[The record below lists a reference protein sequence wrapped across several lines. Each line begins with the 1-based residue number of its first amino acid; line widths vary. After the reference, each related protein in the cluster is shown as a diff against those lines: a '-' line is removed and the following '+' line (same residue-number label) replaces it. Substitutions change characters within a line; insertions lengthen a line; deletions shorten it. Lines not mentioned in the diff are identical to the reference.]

1 MKAPHGHYDE
11 TRRLAALHALDLL
24 DTDAEAEF
32 DAMVALAAQLLDC
45 PMALLTLIDRDRQ
58 WVKARAGEVDANV
71 CRGDAICDHTIRDAG
86 PLVVEN
92 LRADPRF
99 TTNPLVAAPGGL
111 RFYAGAPIHAVAPD
125 GTRRAIGAVCVL
137 DHRARRFDTAG
148 LASLER
154 LATIAE
160 ALIASRAV
168 ARRAVQV
175 AREHQQQAA
184 EIAGRDLTLRQA
196 ERIAQIGSWRYDL
209 VAGRLDWS
217 EGASRV
223 HALDGPPLNVSDALD
238 HYPPDARARVSAA
251 LAHTIETGAPFD
263 IEEDFITARG
273 DRRRLHSMAELEY
286 VDGRPAAIVG
296 VLQDVTDRYALE
308 QQLRRN
314 ADTDPLT
321 GVGNR
326 AAFGRQLDA
335 ALHRHRTGGTPL
347 LLALVDLDG
356 FKAIN
361 DTLGHLAGDDVLR
374 HVGSALGAPWLM
386 GSTAA
391 RLGGDEFAVVVESP
405 MLAAEPERFRAL
417 LESALRIPVVASGIS
432 MTAAGTVGVA
442 TPGPDQRSARELI
455 QCADADLYAAKRARV
470 GDRRG
475 PERRAG

>member
-1 MKAPHGHYDE
+1 MQVAYPFDDE

-24 DTDAEAEF
+24 DTEPEAEF
-32 DAMVALAAQLLDC
+32 DALVALAAQLLDC
-45 PMALLTLIDRDRQ
+45 PMALLTLVDRDRQ
-58 WVKARAGEVDANV
+58 WVKARAGEVEANV
-71 CRGDAICDHTIRDAG
+71 CRTDAICDHTIRDAA
-86 PLVVEN
+86 PLVVET
-92 LRADPRF
+92 LLVDPRF
-99 TTNPLVAAPGGL
+99 TGNPLVAAPGGL
-111 RFYAGAPIHAVAPD
+111 RFYAGAPIHAAAD
-125 GTRRAIGAVCVL
+125 GKPRAIGAVCVL
-137 DHRARRFDTAG
+137 DHHPRDFDAAC
-148 LASLER
+148 LATLER

-160 ALIASRAV
+160 ALIASRAL
-168 ARRAVQV
+168 ARSAVRV
-175 AREHQQQAA
+175 AREREQYAA
-184 EIAGRDLTLRQA
+184 GVAQRDRTLRQA

-209 VAGRLDWS
+209 LDGRLDWS

-223 HALDGPPLNVSDALD
+223 HALDGPPLNVSEALD

-273 DRRRLHSMAELEY
+273 DRRRLHAMAELEHA
-286 VDGRPAAIVG
+286 DGRPAAIVG

-308 QQLRRN
+308 CRLRRT

-335 ALHRHRTGGTPL
+335 ALHRHRTEGTPL

-386 GSTAA
+386 GSAAA
-391 RLGGDEFAVVVESP
+391 RLGGDEFALVVENP
-405 MLAAEPERFRAL
+405 MLAAEPERLRAL
-417 LESALRIPVVASGIS
+417 LESALRLPVVANGIS

-442 TPGPDQRSARELI
+442 VPSPDGHGARELI
-455 QCADADLYAAKRARV
+455 QRADADLYAAKRARV

-475 PERRAG
+475 RERRAG